1 MPMTRRTMILG
12 MLGSSVNAASAMAS
26 GVQIDG
32 GFAFGSSW
40 RITTEDS
47 AELARIRPMIEAIIA
62 EVDSQMSPYR
72 AESYLSAFNLARA
85 QVWHPMPSAL
95 CHVATQALHIA
106 NLTDGAFDPTV
117 GPTVSRYGFGPIK
130 GRSGHFSGI
139 DVTTM
144 ALRKTV
150 PHLTLDL
157 CGIAKGYAL
166 DRIAGALSRAGV
178 ANALVEIGGEVKAL
192 GRHPSGRPWNVA
204 IADPTAIGFR
214 TLRIITPGRYALATS
229 GHAANGLRGPLRTSH
244 IIDPHHGKPASTVLL
259 SVSVL
264 AATATQADAF
274 ATAFCAAGPEAGVA
288 LARRLKVTALFVMEG
303 TRKPYEVTTGHFAS
317 HILV

>member
-12 MLGSSVNAASAMAS
+12 LLGSSLGSASASAS

-40 RITTEDS
+40 RITTDDS
-47 AELARIRPMIEAIIA
+47 TDLARIRPTVEAIIA

-72 AESYLSAFNLARA
+72 KASDLSVFNAAGA
-85 QVWHPMPSAL
+85 QVWHPMPPAL
-95 CHVATQALHIA
+95 CHVAAQALRIA
-106 NLTDGAFDPTV
+106 KLTDGAFDPTV

-130 GRSGHFSGI
+130 GGLGHFSGI
-139 DVTTM
+139 AATAT
-144 ALRKTV
+144 ALRKTA

-178 ANALVEIGGEVKAL
+178 VNALVEIGGEVKAL

-204 IADPTAIGFR
+204 IADPTAAGFR
-214 TLRIITPGRYALATS
+214 TQRIIDPGQFALATS
-229 GHAANGLRGPLRTSH
+229 GHAANGLRGPLGTSH

-264 AATATQADAF
+264 AATAIQADAL

-288 LARRLKVTALFVMEG
+288 LARRLKVAALFVMEG
-303 TRKPYEVTTGHFAS
+303 TRKPSEVTTGRFAN